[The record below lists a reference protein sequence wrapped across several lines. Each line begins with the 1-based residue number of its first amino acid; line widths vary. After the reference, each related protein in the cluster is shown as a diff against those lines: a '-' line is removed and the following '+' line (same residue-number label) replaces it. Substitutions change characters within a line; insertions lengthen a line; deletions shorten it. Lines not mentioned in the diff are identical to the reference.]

1 MLIGLSAQQLIG
13 CAYRLFSLGLY
24 PGACVPALICQS
36 ARGLAKE
43 AGLGGCADRGDGAQ
57 FFSKSTLFKFITIF
71 SVRPANVR
79 ELCALSFKTLATPF
93 CMRVLLT
100 LATLSGAISGSA
112 ALLPVV
118 ASDFLSVNGAELLDP
133 LDLVVEPQASGLQ
146 ATLSPA
152 EVKPVLAPPSPELPK
167 PKLKVVPEVVKV
179 ITGEASWYGPGF
191 YGNLTANGE
200 VYKRGTMTAA
210 HRTLPFGT
218 KVRVTNLWNGR
229 TAVIRIND
237 RGPFI
242 DHRVIDLGHGAASD
256 LGLTASGIAQVKL
269 EVLR

>member
-1 MLIGLSAQQLIG
+1 MLVLPL
-13 CAYRLFSLGLY
+13 
-24 PGACVPALICQS
+24 
-36 ARGLAKE
+36 
-43 AGLGGCADRGDGAQ
+43 
-57 FFSKSTLFKFITIF
+57 
-71 SVRPANVR
+71 
-79 ELCALSFKTLATPF
+79 

-100 LATLSGAISGSA
+100 VATLSGAISGSA

-118 ASDFLSVNGAELLDP
+118 ASDFLSVEGSEPIDP
-133 LDLVVEPQASGLQ
+133 LNLVVKPQESVTSPRPQMQ
-146 ATLSPA
+146 ATLSAA
-152 EVKPVLAPPSPELPK
+152 EVKPVAAPPEAEFPK

-191 YGNLTANGE
+191 YGNRTANGE
-200 VYKRGTMTAA
+200 VYKPGTMTAA

-229 TAVIRIND
+229 SAVIRIND
-237 RGPFI
+237 RGPFVY
-242 DHRVIDLGHGAASD
+242 HRVIDLGHGAASD

>member
-1 MLIGLSAQQLIG
+1 MAMGPHFLSGADFLGLSTTFLLGQTVAQ
-13 CAYRLFSLGLY
+13 GL
-24 PGACVPALICQS
+24 
-36 ARGLAKE
+36 K
-43 AGLGGCADRGDGAQ
+43 AQ
-57 FFSKSTLFKFITIF
+57 PLTLV
-71 SVRPANVR
+71 SPH
-79 ELCALSFKTLATPF
+79 

-100 LATLSGAISGSA
+100 VATLSGVISGSA

-118 ASDFLSVNGAELLDP
+118 ASDFLSVNGTEPIDP
-133 LDLVVEPQASGLQ
+133 LDLVVDSTVSELQ
-146 ATLSPA
+146 ATLSPL
-152 EVKPVLAPPSPELPK
+152 EVKQVDAPPAAELPK

-191 YGNLTANGE
+191 YGNRTANGE
-200 VYKRGTMTAA
+200 VYQPGTMTAA

-229 TAVIRIND
+229 SAVIRIND
-237 RGPFI
+237 RGPFVY
-242 DHRVIDLGHGAASD
+242 HRVIDLGHGAASD

>member
-1 MLIGLSAQQLIG
+1 MPL
-13 CAYRLFSLGLY
+13 
-24 PGACVPALICQS
+24 
-36 ARGLAKE
+36 
-43 AGLGGCADRGDGAQ
+43 
-57 FFSKSTLFKFITIF
+57 
-71 SVRPANVR
+71 
-79 ELCALSFKTLATPF
+79 

-100 LATLSGAISGSA
+100 VTMLSGAISGSA

-118 ASDFLSVNGAELLDP
+118 ASDFLALDGAEPIDP
-133 LDLVVEPQASGLQ
+133 LDLVIEPTAPQLQ
-146 ATLSPA
+146 ATLSSD
-152 EVKPVLAPPSPELPK
+152 EVKSVVAPPAAELPK
-167 PKLKVVPEVVKV
+167 PKLKVVPQVVKV

-191 YGNLTANGE
+191 YGNRTANGE
-200 VYKRGTMTAA
+200 VYKPGTMTAA

-237 RGPFI
+237 RGPFV

-256 LGLTASGIAQVKL
+256 LGLVASGIAQVKL

>member
-1 MLIGLSAQQLIG
+1 
-13 CAYRLFSLGLY
+13 
-24 PGACVPALICQS
+24 
-36 ARGLAKE
+36 
-43 AGLGGCADRGDGAQ
+43 
-57 FFSKSTLFKFITIF
+57 
-71 SVRPANVR
+71 
-79 ELCALSFKTLATPF
+79 
-93 CMRVLLT
+93 MRVLLT
-100 LATLSGAISGSA
+100 VATLSGAMTGSA

-118 ASDFLSVNGAELLDP
+118 ASDFLLVDGSEPIDP
-133 LDLVVEPQASGLQ
+133 LDLVVEPQTPELQ
-146 ATLSPA
+146 AALSSV
-152 EVKPVLAPPSPELPK
+152 EVRPLVAPPAAELPK
-167 PKLKVVPEVVKV
+167 PKLKVLPEVVKV

-191 YGNLTANGE
+191 YGNYTANGE
-200 VYKRGTMTAA
+200 VYRPGTMTAA